1 MEVIE
6 MTPVTVPQNNL
17 AHERRSALITIL
29 LVMVA
34 LLLGWW
40 VKTAVQSATRA
51 IEFSGYTAAV
61 PGGWLVQ
68 EGAGDL
74 IFIARNPQ
82 ALDQLY
88 RLSQLPAAADLAVAA
103 ENRNLAR
110 ARLDNTFRVLE
121 ASPVVFAGQD
131 AYKVSF
137 ARADVASPGLPNV
150 IEGIDYYFA
159 RDDQVTVL
167 SLEANSTIFADVLPR
182 FQKFVQSISYN
193 GGE

>member
-1 MEVIE
+1 

-17 AHERRSALITIL
+17 AHERRSALITTL
-29 LVMVA
+29 LVLVA

-40 VKTAVQSATRA
+40 VKTAVQNATRT
-51 IEFSGYTAAV
+51 IEMSGYTAAV
-61 PGGWLVQ
+61 PDGWLVQ

-82 ALDQLY
+82 ALDELY
-88 RLSQLPAAADLAVAA
+88 RLSQLPAAADLAVVA

-110 ARLDNTFRVLE
+110 VRLDDTYRVLE

-137 ARADVASPGLPNV
+137 ARADVDSPGLPNV
-150 IEGIDYYFA
+150 IEGVDYYFA
-159 RDDQVTVL
+159 LDDQVMVL
-167 SLEANSTIFADVLPR
+167 SLEANSETFAAALPR
-182 FQKFVQSISYN
+182 FQKFVQSVSYN